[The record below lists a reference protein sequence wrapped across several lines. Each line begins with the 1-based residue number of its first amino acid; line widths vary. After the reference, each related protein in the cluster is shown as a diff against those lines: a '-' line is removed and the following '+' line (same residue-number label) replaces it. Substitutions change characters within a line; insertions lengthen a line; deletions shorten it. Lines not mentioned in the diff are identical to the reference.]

1 MASTYVND
9 LRLEEIATGE
19 KSGSWGTVTNT
30 NLELISEAFSYGSE
44 AIADASSHTITVAD
58 GASDEARSFYLK
70 CTGGGQA
77 CTVTLAPSTLSKV
90 WMIENATSFTLT
102 FSQGSSGANVVVPA
116 SQVKMIATDGGGSS
130 AGIVYD
136 LLTNLNLEDLTLK
149 TSDGAILNL
158 QTSDTAVIAD
168 EVLGR
173 IDFKAPNEA
182 GGTDAILLSA
192 SIAAISEGVFAAD
205 NNASKIS
212 FQTATSAAAAETMAL
227 SGAGHLDVT
236 GDITGSTINADGDT
250 SADDNAAMGYTAA
263 EGLILTG
270 QGSTNDVTIKNDA
283 DADVLVIPT
292 GTTNVDIVG
301 VATAATFE
309 PDGDTSSGD
318 NAAIGYTAAEG
329 LILTGQGS
337 TSDLTVKNDADAIVF
352 TVPTGTD
359 DILFP
364 DNAKAMFGDGSDL
377 LIYHDG
383 THSYVNDVGTG
394 NLNLT
399 GASVHILGSGETMAT
414 FVDDGAVTLFHNG
427 VAKLNTASTG
437 VDIASSANTQ
447 LTVTSTSG
455 IGSIEV
461 GSAASNAAFIDLKT
475 PSSDDF
481 DVRLASNED
490 GTGGSLTSQA
500 MVIDSPSTTGDGV
513 FTATVQNNK
522 SDNSTDTSGL
532 KVLYSAVSPGDS
544 NFMFQCVDAG
554 GTTRFSVANNGTLG
568 GTSDRKLKE
577 NIVNSSDKLT
587 DLCKIKIRD
596 FNWKESR
603 EKTKQIGWIAQEVQ
617 EVFPEMIFEDSGN
630 LAVKYSEF
638 VPILIKSVQEQ
649 QTIIEKLL
657 KRIEALES

>member
-9 LRLEEIATGE
+9 LRLNEMATGDA
-19 KSGSWGTVTNT
+19 SGTWGTNTNT
-30 NLELISEAFSYGSE
+30 NLELIAEAFSYGSE
-44 AIADASSHTITVAD
+44 AIADASTHTITIAD
-58 GASDEARSFYLK
+58 GSTDEARSFYLK

-77 CTVTLAPSTLSKV
+77 CTVTLAPNSVSKV
-90 WMIENATSFTLT
+90 WIIENATSYTLT
-102 FSQGSSGANVVVPA
+102 FSQGTSGANVAVSA
-116 SQVKMIATDGGGSS
+116 GQVKMIATDGGGAS

-136 LLTNLNLEDLTLK
+136 LLADLSVSGDLFVANTLNVAGDTASGDTAAVGYASADGIIVTGQGSTSDVTLK
-149 TSDGAILNL
+149 NDADG
-158 QTSDTAVIAD
+158 T
-168 EVLGR
+168 VLT
-173 IDFKAPNEA
+173 IPT
-182 GGTDAILLSA
+182 GTTNVDIV
-192 SIAAISEGVFAAD
+192 G
-205 NNASKIS
+205 
-212 FQTATSAAAAETMAL
+212 
-227 SGAGHLDVT
+227 DVT
-236 GDITGSTINADGDT
+236 ASTINADGDT
-250 SADDNAAMGYTAA
+250 SADDNAAMGYTSA

-318 NAAIGYTAAEG
+318 NAAIGYTSAEG

-337 TSDLTVKNDADAIVF
+337 TSDITFKNDADATVF
-352 TVPTGTD
+352 SIPTGTD

-377 LIYHDG
+377 TAHWDG
-383 THSYVNDVGTG
+383 TDAHITVAGT
-394 NLNLT
+394 LN
-399 GASVHILGSGETMAT
+399 IDGSGETMAT
-414 FVDDGAVTLFHNG
+414 FVDDGAVTLYHNG
-427 VAKLNTASTG
+427 TAKLATASGG
-437 VDIASSANTQ
+437 VEVSGSSNTS
-447 LTVTSTSG
+447 LTVTSTGG

-461 GSAASNAAFIDLKT
+461 GSATSNQAFIDLKT

-481 DVRLASNED
+481 DVRLASDAD
-490 GTGGSLTSQA
+490 GTGGSLVSQA
-500 MVIDSPSTTGDGV
+500 MVISSPSTTGAGI
-513 FTATVQNNK
+513 FTATVQNQK
-522 SDNSTDTSGL
+522 SDNSTATNGL
-532 KVLYSAVSPGDS
+532 KVSYSALSPSDG
-544 NFMFQCVDAG
+544 NLMFQCVDAG

-577 NIVNSSDKLT
+577 NIVNSPDKLT

-630 LAVKYSEF
+630 LAVKHSEF

-649 QTIIEKLL
+649 QVIIEGLL